1 MKLTKEQVLHVAR
14 LASLSLTPEEEE
26 HFAGEL
32 SGILDYVET
41 LNRLELPPPGLHVV
55 LENMEDPTVLSMDL
69 PRPSIPVEE
78 ALSNAPDHSGP
89 FFRMPR
95 ILEEGR

>member
-14 LASLSLTPEEEE
+14 LASLSLTDDEEE

-41 LNRLELPPPGLHVV
+41 LNRLELPPPGIHV
-55 LENMEDPTVLSMDL
+55 LEQSEEPTLLDPDT
-69 PRPSIPVEE
+69 PRPSIRPEE
-78 ALSNAPDHSGP
+78 ALSNAPDHSGA
-89 FFRMPR
+89 FFRVPR

>member
-41 LNRLELPPPGLHVV
+41 LNRLELPPPGLHVSEN
-55 LENMEDPTVLSMDL
+55 LEETTILSTDI
-69 PRPSIPVEE
+69 PRPSLPVEE

>member
-14 LASLSLTPEEEE
+14 LASLSLTPEEEA

-41 LNRLELPPPGLHVV
+41 LNRLELPPPGLHVS
-55 LENMEDPTVLSMDL
+55 EDMSEPTPLATDM
-69 PRPSIPVEE
+69 PRPSIPTEE
-78 ALSNAPDHSGP
+78 ALSNAPDHSGS
-89 FFRMPR
+89 FFRVPR